1 MRSLGDQVIS
11 ICNALGTKT
20 PRPHSLYILMDGGIV
35 SVSVSPVGLTPDCTP
50 NYLVSVQLLEQQ
62 KISQE
67 DTHRLYQVVQ
77 AIKYVSSLMH
87 MKPLNEIVLL
97 DGTLKNA
104 VLKGE

>member
-1 MRSLGDQVIS
+1 MQSLGDQVIS
-11 ICNALGTKT
+11 ICNALGMKI
-20 PRPHSLYILMDGGIV
+20 PKPHSLYILMDGGTV
-35 SVSVSPVGLTPDCTP
+35 SVNVSPVGLTPDFTP
-50 NYLVSVQLLEQQ
+50 NYLVSVQLHEPQ